1 MRCLSASES
10 EAVDVSFTALS
21 ITERGRPAKVD
32 ADAGLIPVQLRFKTG
47 LTGADYVTR
56 EAWREARLLCCPLH
70 PRGGCGFARHGTY
83 ERKSP
88 AGTLIARWYCPQ
100 GHRTFSLLPDHLAA
114 RFPGSLSEIERVV
127 ATVEQARSLEAAAD
141 ALRSDP
147 VTLASAVRWVRRR
160 VAPVRSLLTVLV
172 GLLPQFL
179 LGCAPTICAL
189 RGRLSCPQVLTF
201 SRDLAQA
208 HLQAL
213 AYPLGF
219 QPPLHAGG
227 ERNRCFQQRMGP
239 DPPRGIR

>member
-1 MRCLSASES
+1 
-10 EAVDVSFTALS
+10 
-21 ITERGRPAKVD
+21 VD

-56 EAWREARLLCCPLH
+56 EAWREARLLHCPLH
-70 PRGGCGFARHGTY
+70 PRGGCGFVRHGTY

-114 RFPGSLSEIERVV
+114 RFPGTLSEIERVV
-127 ATVEQARSLEAAAD
+127 ATLEQARSLEAAAD

-160 VAPVRSLLTVLV
+160 VRPVRALLTVLV
-172 GLLPQFL
+172 GLFPQFL
-179 LGCAPTICAL
+179 LGCAPTVGAL
-189 RGRLSCPQVLTF
+189 RGRLSCEQVLLLL
-201 SRDLAQA
+201 RELAQV

-219 QPPLHAGG
+219 HHRLAACG
-227 ERNRCFQQRMGP
+227 EHQRGIQQRMGP
-239 DPPRGIR
+239 DPPPHPA